1 MLVYRVQTE
10 CGEGPYASGIA
21 WDLLQPH
28 QSDRENHP
36 SPSQDNIGDRSD
48 FYGSHRFGFKS
59 LEQLHAWFSSYEC
72 DCLRAMGFV
81 LATYAVSECHV
92 RFGGK
97 QIAFEYSEAKLVHIT
112 ALS

>member
-10 CGEGPYASGIA
+10 SGEGPYISGKAI
-21 WDLLQPH
+21 DLLQPH
-28 QSDRENHP
+28 QRCDDHP
-36 SPSQDNIGDRSD
+36 APRNDGVGDYYD
-48 FYGSHRFGFKS
+48 FHGTHKFGFKS

-72 DCLRAMGFV
+72 DVLRSMGFV
-81 LATYAVSECHV
+81 MATYEVAEMRV

-97 QIAFEYSEAKLVHIT
+97 QIAFEYSEAQLVHVT

>member
-1 MLVYRVQTE
+1 MLVYRVQLE
-10 CGEGPYASGIA
+10 SGEGPYASGIA

-28 QSDRENHP
+28 QRCENHP
-36 SPSQDNIGDRSD
+36 APYHDNIGEGFS
-48 FYGSHRFGFKS
+48 GTHRFGFKS

-72 DCLRAMGFV
+72 DCLRAMGFI
-81 LATYAVSECHV
+81 LATYAVAECHV

-97 QIAFEYSEAKLVHIT
+97 QIAFEYSEAQLVHVT